1 MWSLNALFD
10 KQIYKKWRNKVEMR
24 SHACTLF
31 GREYIIIELVV
42 LRMLDWSKILLD
54 AGNKNYK
61 EDLSITYLNVSVKTY
76 RTN

>member
-1 MWSLNALFD
+1 
-10 KQIYKKWRNKVEMR
+10 MR

-61 EDLSITYLNVSVKTY
+61 EDLYLNVSVKTY

>member
-1 MWSLNALFD
+1 
-10 KQIYKKWRNKVEMR
+10 MR

-61 EDLSITYLNVSVKTY
+61 EDLSINRSSFCY
-76 RTN
+76 RNDVW

>member
-1 MWSLNALFD
+1 
-10 KQIYKKWRNKVEMR
+10 MR

-42 LRMLDWSKILLD
+42 LKMLDWSKILLD

-61 EDLSITYLNVSVKTY
+61 EDLSIHILMCLRKHIEQIN
-76 RTN
+76 